1 MFRVCGN
8 WFAFGCFA
16 LLIDLVIWM
25 LMMLVLWMFV
35 LLWFGLD
42 ACELFVSLLSYRLVL
57 IALTLWC
64 PGDCW
69 FVLFAYFDVC
79 WGLFFLTAT
88 VVYVLIVLEFL
99 LFKVAC
105 YIAIWFAF
113 VDLRLFVGCY
123 WYTVI
128 YLVGLLLVW
137 SVVWLDCV
145 FSCFVVIKFELLDCL
160 FYMFWDWLVVDCT
173 LLGGCGIFVFCLRC
187 VFWIEVAC
195 LFC

>member
-1 MFRVCGN
+1 MLVILVVCFVFRVCGN

-79 WGLFFLTAT
+79 WGLLFLTAT

-113 VDLRLFVGCY
+113 VDLRL
-123 WYTVI
+123 
-128 YLVGLLLVW
+128 LVVTGTQWFTLLVCCWCDLLFGWIVCLVALLLLSLNCLIVY
-137 SVVWLDCV
+137 
-145 FSCFVVIKFELLDCL
+145 FTCF
-160 FYMFWDWLVVDCT
+160 
-173 LLGGCGIFVFCLRC
+173 GIGL
-187 VFWIEVAC
+187 
-195 LFC
+195 